1 MSRYLRLLLPAY
13 LFTWPVFITTFAWA
27 LLVHF
32 LDSINND
39 SGDIAKRVIIITSLH
54 LMLYAIMFIA
64 KRSYLDRIKPAYV
77 PALLFLSLSAAAI
90 FRGYVM
96 EQWLFAWN
104 ITDSLDL
111 GLRMRTSL
119 LNSATSISIAIIAA
133 ANTRSHHLTKALLL
147 NETARLENIKA
158 NSLESIKKLN
168 KDAVTSIKTE
178 LTFHLNSMKGKS
190 VTEILNILK
199 TMIDQVVQPLS
210 RRLDLEFK
218 PWTPPEI
225 RQTEIRIDWYQAF
238 KTSLNPQSIRYGL
251 VPLLMTVVALPTVL
265 QYSALLVAIPG
276 LCFSFLIGYV
286 VGKYLQMPF
295 KANSASIFAYFFVTV
310 TTGLAMGLSTLPLT
324 KNYDSPYGLLI
335 LGTILYPFSASIISL
350 LTGADEQLAKSSQE
364 LEEMTEELEWN
375 VARIKESQY
384 RSQRTLAR
392 NLHGSVQAKLASSYL
407 ELEQLNGNGL
417 ISDSK
422 LSETLTAIQQTIDSI
437 SIEPELP
444 HDLMSVIQKIQENWA
459 AIAEIQADIPG
470 QDLARIQK
478 DSLCMATLLDVIP
491 ELVFNGVKHGQATRI
506 SISIRFKSDRVV
518 CLIVVD
524 NGKNQLQ
531 ESKIGLGTK
540 ILNESSIAW
549 SRERADDSTV
559 TSADFAFSL
568 DEDI

>member
-39 SGDIAKRVIIITSLH
+39 SGDIAKRVIIITTLH

-77 PALLFLSLSAAAI
+77 PLLLFISLSAAAI

-104 ITDSLDL
+104 ITNSLDL
-111 GLRMRTSL
+111 GLRMRTSF

-133 ANTRSHHLTKALLL
+133 ANTRRHHLTKVLLL

-168 KDAVTSIKTE
+168 NDAVSTIKTE
-178 LTFHLNSMKGKS
+178 LTFHLDSMKGKS
-190 VTEILNILK
+190 VTEILSILK
-199 TMIDQVVQPLS
+199 TMIDKVVQPLS

-218 PWTPPEI
+218 PWSPPEV

-238 KTSLNPQSIRYGL
+238 KTSLNPKSIRYGL
-251 VPLLMTVVALPTVL
+251 VPFLMTVVALPTVL
-265 QYSALLVAIPG
+265 QYSEIMVAIPG
-276 LCFSFLIGYV
+276 LCFSFVIGYL
-286 VGKYLQMPF
+286 VGKYLQKPF
-295 KANSASIFAYFFVTV
+295 KADSASFLSYFVVTV
-310 TTGLAMGLSTLPLT
+310 STGFAMGVSTFPLT
-324 KNYDSPYGLLI
+324 RNYESPFGLLI

-350 LTGADEQLAKSSQE
+350 LTGADEQLAKSSKE
-364 LEEMTEELEWN
+364 LALMTEELEWN
-375 VARIKESQY
+375 VARIRENQY

-407 ELEQLNGNGL
+407 ELEQLSNGGAITEL
-417 ISDSK
+417 K
-422 LSETLTAIQQTIDSI
+422 LDETLSAIQQTIDSV

-444 HDLMSVIQKIQENWA
+444 HDLMSVIHKIQENWA
-459 AIAEIQADIPG
+459 AIAEIQADIEE
-470 QDLARIQK
+470 QDLSRIQR
-478 DSLCMATLLDVIP
+478 DPLFMATLLDVIP

-506 SISIRFKSDRVV
+506 SVSIRFKSDRVI
-518 CLIVVD
+518 CLTVVD

-531 ESKIGLGTK
+531 DSKVGLGTR

-549 SRERADDSTV
+549 SRERDLESTI

-568 DEDI
+568 DEAI